1 MRSDG
6 QRVAGNARRSVPDR
20 SIVCGAPALV
30 LALTL
35 SLCAGEA
42 VVAQELYKYRGEN
55 GEWIFSDRPPDDGQT
70 IEVRELEKGSADAT
84 VDVNHR
90 FVGSNVELVASNDFY
105 APVELRL
112 EIAGIRGLSY
122 PDPDQS
128 MVWVLPPR
136 SESSLFQLQLLED
149 GTAPF
154 LEYGFRYMPGD
165 PAARHNANQ
174 PYRAPFAIAS
184 DYPVTQAYPE
194 VATHTGLD
202 SYYAV
207 DLAMPVGTDVF
218 AARGGVVFDVAGGN
232 FRAGLD
238 SERDGPAAN
247 VVRILHDDGS
257 YAIYAHLNTNTVRVR
272 LGDRVDRGD
281 YIADSGNTGYSSG
294 PHLHFAVVRNVGMRV
309 QSIPVTFVG
318 ANSSSVIPASGQPL
332 TAY

>member
-1 MRSDG
+1 M
-6 QRVAGNARRSVPDR
+6 AGNARRSVPDR
-20 SIVCGAPALV
+20 GVVCGLPALV
-30 LALTL
+30 LALAF
-35 SLCAGEA
+35 SLCVGDV

-70 IEVRELEKGSADAT
+70 VEVRDLEKGTAEAT

-90 FVGSNVELVASNDFY
+90 FVGTNVELIASNEFY

-112 EIAGIRGLSY
+112 EIVSIRGLAY

-136 SESSLFQLQLLED
+136 SESSLFQLALLQEEA
-149 GTAPF
+149 APF

-165 PAARHNANQ
+165 PSARHNATQ

-184 DYPVTQAYPE
+184 DYPITQAFPE
-194 VATHTGLD
+194 VQTHAGPD

-207 DLAMPVGTDVF
+207 DLAMPIGTDIF
-218 AARGGVVFDVAGGN
+218 AARGGVVFDVASGN
-232 FRAGLD
+232 FRAGQD
-238 SERDGPAAN
+238 IERDGPAAN

-257 YAIYAHLNTNTVRVR
+257 YAIYAHLNTNTVRVQP
-272 LGDRVDRGD
+272 GDRVNRGD

-309 QSIPVTFVG
+309 QSIPVTFLG
-318 ANSSSVIPASGQPL
+318 ANSSGVIPRSGQPL